1 MYSYTA
7 LNNAKV
13 SRENYLWFSHR
24 EKKYE
29 VQSISFDTLFRW
41 KDEEEPIMWDWD
53 NCRIGTAK
61 ELEEEG
67 KIRLVVRSQT
77 NRNSTYLGNK
87 PAQLRYMMGIDVSKD
102 GLLEPPWEQE
112 NYQVTSEREHLQKLD
127 IKPRNRWVFN
137 LDKQYWIWEW
147 ARKDMAIQSS
157 MTYSLYQTLKECFES
172 PSQLPHDNIFRS
184 EIKLSN
190 NARIIPVIYQPAVDS
205 LKNFLREVYC
215 IETMNPD
222 GSCDV
227 EVSLLFNNEE
237 LRKFALG
244 GLLDYAYK
252 EFRRQKYGRIF
263 DIESFKIHLS
273 KDAVAD
279 IESYKS
285 NGSMKEQEEKG
296 NSDGSSNNDY
306 THNDEDSYFIFQG
319 IYSDKHDLKYDTIH
333 GDRELTQ
340 RPIKYYFN
348 NRKHPIVFIN
358 TSNHA
363 MAEYDNNHQI
373 WKWEYVPWV
382 RNAPIK
388 FGKKSRKELDSEYN
402 KLL

>member
-1 MYSYTA
+1 MYSSIA
-7 LNNAKV
+7 LDNDKV
-13 SRENYLWFSHR
+13 SRENYFWFSHK

-29 VQSISFDTLFRW
+29 VQSTSFDTLFRW
-41 KDEEEPIMWDWD
+41 KDEEEPVMWDWD
-53 NCRIGTAK
+53 NCRIGVAK
-61 ELEEEG
+61 ELDEVG
-67 KIRLVVRSQT
+67 KIRLVIRSQT

-87 PAQLRYMMGIDVSKD
+87 PVQLRYMMGIDVSKD

-147 ARKDMAIQSS
+147 ARKDMTIQSS
-157 MTYSLYQTLKECFES
+157 KTYSLYRKLKERFES

-184 EIKLSN
+184 EIRPSN
-190 NARIIPVIYQPAVDS
+190 TASIIPVIYQPAVDS

-215 IETMNPD
+215 VETKNSD

-237 LRKFALG
+237 LRNFALG

-273 KDAVAD
+273 KEAVAD
-279 IESYKS
+279 IENHRS
-285 NGSMKEQEEKG
+285 NGSIKEEDVQREG
-296 NSDGSSNNDY
+296 TSNNNDY
-306 THNDEDSYFIFQG
+306 TYDDNGDSYFIFQG

-333 GDRELTQ
+333 GDKEITH

-382 RNAPIK
+382 RKAPIK
-388 FGKKSRKELDSEYN
+388 FEKKSRKELDSEYN

>member
-1 MYSYTA
+1 MYSSVA
-7 LNNAKV
+7 LDNDKI
-13 SRENYLWFSHR
+13 SRENYFWFSHK

-29 VQSISFDTLFRW
+29 VQSTSFDTLFRW
-41 KDEEEPIMWDWD
+41 KDEEEPVMWDWD
-53 NCRIGTAK
+53 NCRIGVAK
-61 ELEEEG
+61 ELDEVG
-67 KIRLVVRSQT
+67 KIRLVIRSQT

-87 PAQLRYMMGIDVSKD
+87 PVQLRYMMGIDVSKD

-147 ARKDMAIQSS
+147 ARKDMTIQSS
-157 MTYSLYQTLKECFES
+157 KTYSLYRKLKERFES
-172 PSQLPHDNIFRS
+172 PSQLPHDNVFRS
-184 EIKLSN
+184 EIRPSN
-190 NARIIPVIYQPAVDS
+190 TASIIPVIYQPAVDS

-215 IETMNPD
+215 VETKNSD

-273 KDAVAD
+273 KEAVAD
-279 IESYKS
+279 IANHRS
-285 NGSMKEQEEKG
+285 NGPMKEEEEREG
-296 NSDGSSNNDY
+296 TSNNNGY
-306 THNDEDSYFIFQG
+306 TYDDNGDSYFIFQG
-319 IYSDKHDLKYDTIH
+319 IYSDKNDLKYDTIH
-333 GDRELTQ
+333 GDKEITH

-382 RNAPIK
+382 RKAPIK
-388 FGKKSRKELDSEYN
+388 FEKKSRKELDSEYN

>member
-1 MYSYTA
+1 
-7 LNNAKV
+7 
-13 SRENYLWFSHR
+13 
-24 EKKYE
+24 
-29 VQSISFDTLFRW
+29 
-41 KDEEEPIMWDWD
+41 
-53 NCRIGTAK
+53 
-61 ELEEEG
+61 
-67 KIRLVVRSQT
+67 
-77 NRNSTYLGNK
+77 
-87 PAQLRYMMGIDVSKD
+87 MMGIDVSKD

-112 NYQVTSEREHLQKLD
+112 KYEVTSEREHLQKLD

-137 LDKQYWIWEW
+137 LDKQYWIREW

-157 MTYSLYQTLKECFES
+157 KTYSLYKTLKERFEF

-184 EIKLSN
+184 EIKSSN
-190 NARIIPVIYQPAVDS
+190 TASIIPVIYQPAVDS

-215 IETMNPD
+215 VETKNSD
-222 GSCDV
+222 GLCDV
-227 EVSLLFNNEE
+227 QVSLLFNNEE

-273 KDAVAD
+273 KQAVAD
-279 IESYKS
+279 IENHRS
-285 NGSMKEQEEKG
+285 NGSMKEREEEGEEEG
-296 NSDGSSNNDY
+296 NSNNNDY
-306 THNDEDSYFIFQG
+306 TYDDEECYFIFQG

-333 GDRELTQ
+333 GDKELTH

-363 MAEYDNNHQI
+363 MAEYDNNRQI

-382 RNAPIK
+382 RKAPIK
-388 FGKKSRKELDSEYN
+388 FGKKSRKELDSI
-402 KLL
+402 